1 MTVAT
6 ILYRDESDSALDA
19 FYADVA
25 AHDLQPLWTQGS
37 VLLTPQPR
45 PAAVPFVWTW
55 PRVAELAERGGRLV
69 GIDRGGDRRVLA
81 MANPGLGG
89 RPYATATIWAGIQ
102 YLNAGEVAPAHRHTP
117 GALRFVL
124 EGSGVWTLVNG
135 DAVSMAPGD
144 LVLTPSMSW
153 HEHHNPGED
162 PMIWLDGL
170 DLPLVE
176 SLDAVFYDDGPD
188 EVDTSADGL
197 SRSELRYGGGP
208 GLVPGD
214 DQPPLAHSPLLVYRW
229 AATDVALGRLL
240 CASRQGTASI
250 RFTNPAS
257 GADVM
262 PTMRC
267 EMHRV
272 AAGSSTDRI
281 RETGSSVWACF
292 DGDGV
297 VELNGADTAVGR
309 GDIIAVPSWTSW
321 SFRAARQLT
330 LFRVSDAPVLEAMAL
345 MRRIVEPATSTT
357 STTATTSLPAS
368 VRESPQF
375 R

>member
-6 ILYRDESDSALDA
+6 TRYRDERDDALDA

-25 AHDLQPLWTQGS
+25 AYDLQPLWTQRS

-45 PAAVPFVWTW
+45 PAAVPFVWGW
-55 PRVAELAERGGRLV
+55 SRVAELAQRAGQLV

-89 RPYATATIWAGIQ
+89 RPYATATMWAGMQI
-102 YLNAGEVAPAHRHTP
+102 LNAGEVAPAHRHTP
-117 GALRFVL
+117 AALRFVL

-135 DAVSMAPGD
+135 DAVPMAPGD

-153 HEHHNPGED
+153 HEHHNSGD
-162 PMIWLDGL
+162 IPMIWLDGL

-176 SLDAVFYDDGPD
+176 SLDAVFYEDGPD
-188 EVDTSADGL
+188 EVDTSVSEI
-197 SRSELRYGGGP
+197 SRSELHYGGGP
-208 GLVPGD
+208 GLVPGGD
-214 DQPPLAHSPLLVYRW
+214 SPPADHSPLLVYRW
-229 AATDVALGRLL
+229 AATDLALERLL
-240 CASRQGTASI
+240 CASGRGTASI

-272 AAGSSTDRI
+272 SAGSSTDRI
-281 RETGSSVWACF
+281 RETGSSVWTCF
-292 DGDGV
+292 SGDGV
-297 VELNGADTAVGR
+297 VELNGADSAVVH
-309 GDIIAVPSWTSW
+309 GDVIAVPSWTSW
-321 SFRAARQLT
+321 SFRADHAMT
-330 LFRVSDAPVLEAMAL
+330 LFRVSDAPVLEALSL
-345 MRRIVEPATSTT
+345 MRRTAEPARHATS
-357 STTATTSLPAS
+357 SRPAA
-368 VRESPQF
+368 SPSAHH
-375 R
+375 

>member
-1 MTVAT
+1 MRVAT
-6 ILYRDESDSALDA
+6 TRYRDERDGALDA
-19 FYADVA
+19 LYADVA

-55 PRVAELAERGGRLV
+55 PRIAELAARAGQLV

-89 RPYATATIWAGIQ
+89 RPYATATMWAGIQ

-117 GALRFVL
+117 AALRFVL

-153 HEHHNPGED
+153 HEHHNPGD
-162 PMIWLDGL
+162 TPMIWFDGL

-176 SLDAVFYDDGPD
+176 SLDAVFYEDGPD
-188 EVDTSADGL
+188 EADTSAREL
-197 SRSELRYGGGP
+197 SRSELRYGAGA
-208 GLVPGD
+208 GLVPGGNL
-214 DQPPLAHSPLLVYRW
+214 PGHAHSPLLVYRW

-240 CASRQGTASI
+240 CASGRGSASV

-257 GADVM
+257 GGDVM

-272 AAGSSTDRI
+272 VAGAGTRRT

-292 DGDGV
+292 AGDGT
-297 VELNGADTAVGR
+297 VELDGVATAVGR
-309 GDIIAVPSWTSW
+309 GDVIAVPSWVSW
-321 SFRAARQLT
+321 SFRAGQEMT

-345 MRRIVEPATSTT
+345 MRRTVEPAPHTP
-357 STTATTSLPAS
+357 PAPS
-368 VRESPQF
+368 AQA
-375 R
+375 